1 MKNGMRFLERKNGGT
16 ILNLIGSDIMKS
28 KKGLSIKNGLLVE
41 NLVKS
46 CNYPLSANS
55 VRDRLWDS
63 WGRNVPTCREIGTF
77 LHLNK
82 NMVKTEKKSG
92 AAEYLWGVIDE

>member
-1 MKNGMRFLERKNGGT
+1 
-16 ILNLIGSDIMKS
+16 MKS

-77 LHLNK
+77 FTPK
-82 NMVKTEKKSG
+82 
-92 AAEYLWGVIDE
+92 